1 MKVCMISGAFPEM
14 RCGIGDYA
22 ARLVMQLAEHGVH
35 VDVLARRDQRV
46 AAGTHPAVRV
56 FPKLSSIPALDAR
69 AIARHF
75 RAHQCDVIHIQY
87 PTWPFRRSLSI
98 SFLPAALGLLGAG
111 PVLTTIHEV
120 ARCHP
125 INRLRLIPMVYTS
138 AASSATTYEDC
149 RWLTDRLPGIGGR
162 VFHIPIGANIEPR
175 NDAGASGAAG
185 ARDEYRRRLGIAKA
199 ETAMCYFGFALR
211 NKLIDDLLAA
221 FRSALDAGARMRLVF
236 MTGLEKSEGSYPAE
250 ILQLIETL
258 RLGDHI
264 VHTGFLPPDEVTRCF
279 AACDF
284 AALLFRDGA
293 SFRRGSILAAMAHG
307 LPVLSCRSGA
317 PPKGLEHGENILLP
331 EAGDVPGLAQNM
343 VELCND
349 PILRRRL
356 HRASLATA
364 EQFAWPLIAERTVA
378 LYRRILQ

>member
-1 MKVCMISGAFPEM
+1 MKICMISGAYPAM
-14 RCGIGDYA
+14 KCGIGDYT
-22 ARLVMQLAEHGVH
+22 ARLVAQLAEHGLE
-35 VDVLARRDQRV
+35 VDVLTCRDPYV

-56 FPKLSSIPALDAR
+56 FPELSAVPVLDAR
-69 AIARHF
+69 AIARHCK
-75 RAHQCDVIHIQY
+75 AHRCEVIHIQY

-98 SFLPAALGLLGAG
+98 SFLPAALRLSGAG
-111 PVLTTIHEV
+111 PVVTTFHEV
-120 ARCHP
+120 ASCHP
-125 INRLRLIPMVYTS
+125 VNRLRLIPMVYTS
-138 AASSATTYEDC
+138 AASTATTHEDC
-149 RWLTDRLPGIGGR
+149 RWLTGRLPGIRNR
-162 VFHIPIGANIEPR
+162 VARIPIGANIEPA
-175 NDAGASGAAG
+175 DGTPGG
-185 ARDEYRRRLGIAKA
+185 VCDEYRKKLGIAA
-199 ETAMCYFGFALR
+199 GETAMCYFGFPLR
-211 NKLIDDLLAA
+211 NKLIEDLLSA
-221 FRSALDAGARMRLVF
+221 FRRALDAGARLRLVF
-236 MTGLEKSEGSYPAE
+236 MTGLERTEGSYAVE
-250 ILQLIETL
+250 ILKLIETL
-258 RLGDHI
+258 RLSRHVID
-264 VHTGFLPPDEVTRCF
+264 TGFLPPAEVSRCF

-317 PPKGLEHGENILLP
+317 PAEGLEHGENILLP

-349 PILRRRL
+349 PALRRRL